1 MKKKILLIRNTPY
14 DASPS
19 SYNIQE
25 IGIGKA
31 FCRLGYDYDHVCF
44 KKNDQNEWVFY
55 EINGCQAKYIEK
67 PRRRFLRWGYN
78 GSLLRKDFLDQ
89 YDVIISREYYQI
101 MTYLLSKN
109 SGKVSMYSGP
119 YYNLFMF
126 KFFSPIY
133 DFLLTKKLNKNLN
146 GKFVKS
152 VLAKEFMEKKG
163 YTDVVNVGV
172 GLDTERF
179 DNETEI
185 KPETQRIVDFMTQ
198 NKCILYVGALSDRK
212 NFPFMLRVYEK
223 ALEKIPDLKFVVIGK
238 STVSAFAKLVGIK
251 DVAYEKKCLSKFPQ
265 CVKNGIFRVER
276 VDNPQL
282 KFIYPHAR
290 AFLLPS
296 KLEIFGMVL
305 LEALY
310 LGAPVI
316 SSSNGGSKT
325 IIEGKNSGIVIDKFD
340 VDLWANA
347 VIDLTRNEE
356 LARSMVKNGQTVVK
370 NEYSWDSIAKKML
383 EKIFAC
389 EENGR

>member
-19 SYNIQE
+19 SYNVQE

-44 KKNDQNEWVFY
+44 KKKNQNEWVFY
-55 EINGCQAKYIEK
+55 EVNGCQAKYIEK

-78 GSLLRKDFLDQ
+78 GNLLRKEFLNQ
-89 YDVIISREYYQI
+89 YDIIISREYYQI

-109 SGKVSMYSGP
+109 SEKVSMYSGP

-133 DFLLTKKLNKNLN
+133 DFFVAKKMNKNLN

-152 VLAKEFMEKKG
+152 ILAKEFMERKG

-179 DNETEI
+179 DNESVI
-185 KPETQRIVDFMTQ
+185 KPETQQIVDFMTQ

-212 NFPFMLRVYEK
+212 NFPFMLKVFEK

-238 STVSAFAKLVGIK
+238 STVSAFAKLVGVK
-251 DVAYEKKCLSKFPQ
+251 DVTYEKKCLSSLSRSAKD
-265 CVKNGIFRVER
+265 GIFRVER

-282 KFIYPHAR
+282 KFIYPLAK

-325 IIEGKNSGIVIDKFD
+325 IIEGKNSGIVIEKFD
-340 VDLWANA
+340 VDMWTKA
-347 VIDLTRNEE
+347 VVNLVSNEE
-356 LARSMVKNGQTVVK
+356 LARSMSKNGRNIVK

-383 EKIFAC
+383 DKISDC
-389 EENGR
+389 RENG